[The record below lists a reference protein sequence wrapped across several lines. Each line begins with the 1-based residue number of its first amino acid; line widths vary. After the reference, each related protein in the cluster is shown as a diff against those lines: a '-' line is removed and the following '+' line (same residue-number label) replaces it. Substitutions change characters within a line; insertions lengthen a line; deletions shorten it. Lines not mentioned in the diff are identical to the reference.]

1 MNKVILIGRLARDP
15 EMRTTPSGVATTSFT
30 IAVQRNYANAQGDRE
45 ADFISCVAWRK
56 QAENI
61 AKYCSKGSQVAVEGR
76 IQTRNYDA
84 QDGTK
89 RYVTEVIADNVT
101 FLGGRSTSSESS
113 SYAANNYNNVSNTND
128 SMSSNNF
135 GGSNDIVTTNLSED
149 PYANMGSEVALSDDD
164 LPF

>member
-1 MNKVILIGRLARDP
+1 MNKAIIIGRLTKEP
-15 EMRTTPSGVATTSFT
+15 EMRTTTNGVNSTSFT
-30 IAVQRNYANAQGDRE
+30 IAVNRPFSNQDGERE

-76 IQTRNYDA
+76 IQTRSYDA

-89 RYVTEVIADNVT
+89 RYVTEVIVENCT
-101 FLGGRSTSSESS
+101 FLGSKNEV
-113 SYAANNYNNVSNTND
+113 AAGD
-128 SMSSNNF
+128 KEK
-135 GGSNDIVTTNLSED
+135 DIVKEDGED
-149 PYANMGSEVALSDDD
+149 PFKDFANEVVITDDD

>member
-1 MNKVILIGRLARDP
+1 MNKAILIGRLTRDP
-15 EMRTTPSGVATTSFT
+15 EIRSTSNGTATTSFT
-30 IAVQRNYANAQGDRE
+30 IAVTRTYTNQNGERE
-45 ADFISCVAWRK
+45 ADFINCVAWRK

-89 RYVTEVIADNVT
+89 RYVTEIIADNVT
-101 FLGGRSTSSESS
+101 FLGSKG
-113 SYAANNYNNVSNTND
+113 SNEGF
-128 SMSSNNF
+128 SSNENI
-135 GGSNDIVTTNLSED
+135 GSNPDIETTDVSED
-149 PYANMGSEVALSDDD
+149 PFKDFGSEVALSDDD